1 MKNIITISI
10 RIFLVFTIFQFING
24 FSLSFGN
31 FIGWNEYNLG
41 ISSDIETVELLK
53 MYLPFICL
61 WIVYLAIVILLWIKS
76 EAISDKI
83 IGKSEFDT
91 INITLNYENALSICI
106 IVIGIYLVID
116 SIPMLFSYI
125 SSFTVS
131 KTRYVDKDFLKE
143 YTIKEIIEIIGIL
156 LKMIIAF
163 MVIKYNKKIIKKII
177 A

>member
-41 ISSDIETVELLK
+41 ISPDIETVELLK

-91 INITLNYENALSICI
+91 INITLNYENALS
-106 IVIGIYLVID
+106 
-116 SIPMLFSYI
+116 
-125 SSFTVS
+125 
-131 KTRYVDKDFLKE
+131 
-143 YTIKEIIEIIGIL
+143 
-156 LKMIIAF
+156 
-163 MVIKYNKKIIKKII
+163 KKLSHNE
-177 A
+177 